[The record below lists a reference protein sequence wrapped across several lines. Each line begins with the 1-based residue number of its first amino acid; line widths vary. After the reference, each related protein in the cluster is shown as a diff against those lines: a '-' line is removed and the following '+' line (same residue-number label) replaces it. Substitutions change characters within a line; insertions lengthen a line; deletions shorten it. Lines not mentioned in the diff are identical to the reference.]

1 MNTLSTAVSNFL
13 THCEQSRTLS
23 AMTLRSYKS
32 DLNDCM
38 RFLGGDVA
46 LEMIRGDQLQNYKQH
61 LLTESALKLS
71 SVKRRV
77 TALKALLR
85 WLEEQGQ
92 IEAGLL
98 QRLDLAIKSPRRRA
112 PSLFPRARLYH

>member
-1 MNTLSTAVSNFL
+1 MLSTAVSNFL
-13 THCEQSRTLS
+13 THCKQSQTLS

-32 DLNDCM
+32 DINDFI
-38 RFLGGDVA
+38 RFLGSDVA

-61 LLTESALKLS
+61 LLTESALKIS

-77 TALKALLR
+77 TALKTLLR
-85 WLEEQGQ
+85 WLEERGQ

-98 QRLDLAIKSPRRRA
+98 QHLDLAITSPRRRA
-112 PSLFPRARLYH
+112 SSLFPRARLYH